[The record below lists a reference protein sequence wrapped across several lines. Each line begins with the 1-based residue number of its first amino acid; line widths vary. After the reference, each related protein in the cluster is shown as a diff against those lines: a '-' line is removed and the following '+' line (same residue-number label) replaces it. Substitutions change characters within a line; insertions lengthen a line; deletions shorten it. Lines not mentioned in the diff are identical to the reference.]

1 MLFKNVNGYI
11 TVRKSNKIYKEHNM
25 KKNLLLNSEISYVIS
40 KMGHTDTITI
50 GDAGLP
56 IPEGVERIDLSISKG
71 VPDFMPVLEA
81 VISELE
87 VEEITIAEELENT
100 SENSKKIYHEIMEL
114 FEDKNIKINIIS
126 HEKFKEAVKKS
137 KAVIRTGEFTPYA
150 NIILQSGVVF

>member
-1 MLFKNVNGYI
+1 
-11 TVRKSNKIYKEHNM
+11 M

>member
-40 KMGHTDTITI
+40 KMGHTDTIII